1 MALPGQ
7 ALTGVFTANDS
18 MHLRIKRKGTTAFVL
33 CYPEQM
39 VIEVKQK
46 VGMIFNRDAS
56 SFRLI
61 YKDMVLDDNE
71 TVRAQQISLNDVVH
85 LVFKVDGSDQYEKQE
100 FDDLDRL
107 HFEHEAKTKEA
118 GG

>member
-7 ALTGVFTANDS
+7 AITGVFTANDS
-18 MHLRIKRKGTTAFVL
+18 MHLRIKRRGTTAFVL

-46 VGMIFNRDAS
+46 IGLIFNRDVS
-56 SFRLI
+56 TFRLI

-71 TVRAQQISLNDVVH
+71 SVRAQQISLNDVVH
-85 LVFKVDGSDQYEKQE
+85 LVFKEENSDQYEKLE
-100 FDDLDRL
+100 FEDLDRL
-107 HFEHEAKTKEA
+107 HLEYEAKAKEA
-118 GG
+118 SG